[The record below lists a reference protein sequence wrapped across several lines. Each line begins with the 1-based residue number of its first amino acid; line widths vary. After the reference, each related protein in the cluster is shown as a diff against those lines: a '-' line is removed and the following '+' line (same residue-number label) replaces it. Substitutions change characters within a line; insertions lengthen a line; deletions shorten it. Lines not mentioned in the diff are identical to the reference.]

1 MYRRGRGPSEAS
13 VEHRRREDAAPR
25 LLDEVAHLKSLRLL
39 LEDVRVEGR
48 LPAQPYVKPV
58 VVESAPAHFE
68 IRCMEPRCDGRHDLT
83 QAILR
88 ALRQSLAAYS
98 GESSCNG
105 RIGDAACD
113 RTLSYVCEATYER

>member
-1 MYRRGRGPSEAS
+1 
-13 VEHRRREDAAPR
+13 

-48 LPAQPYVKPV
+48 LPAQPYIKPIV
-58 VVESAPAHFE
+58 VASAPAHFE

-83 QAILR
+83 QPILR
-88 ALRQSLAAYS
+88 ALRQSLAVYS
-98 GESSCNG
+98 GESNCDG

-113 RTLSYVCEATYER
+113 HTLAYVCEATYSS